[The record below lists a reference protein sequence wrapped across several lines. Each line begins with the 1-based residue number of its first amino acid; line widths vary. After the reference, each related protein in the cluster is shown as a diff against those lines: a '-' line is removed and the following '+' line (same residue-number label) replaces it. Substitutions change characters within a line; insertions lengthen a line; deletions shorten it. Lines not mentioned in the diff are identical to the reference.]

1 MLVQGGITKEQAE
14 HTWLLL
20 FNHLCLTTSTFGI
33 SLHVVQCINFIRT
46 RGQFDH
52 SPIRLPTEIHV
63 VKGIEIYG
71 KLLQDVRHE
80 IDTQTAIMAIYQ
92 AKIDYLMEAM
102 RQIEL
107 ARFT

>member
-1 MLVQGGITKEQAE
+1 M
-14 HTWLLL
+14 
-20 FNHLCLTTSTFGI
+20 
-33 SLHVVQCINFIRT
+33 
-46 RGQFDH
+46 
-52 SPIRLPTEIHV
+52 
-63 VKGIEIYG
+63 VKGIKIYG

-80 IDTQTAIMAIYQ
+80 IDTQTAIMTIYQ